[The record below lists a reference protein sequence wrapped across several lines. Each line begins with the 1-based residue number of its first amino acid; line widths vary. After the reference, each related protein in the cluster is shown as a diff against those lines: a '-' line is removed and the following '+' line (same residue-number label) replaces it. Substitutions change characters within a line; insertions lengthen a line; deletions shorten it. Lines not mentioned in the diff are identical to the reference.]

1 MKENKKG
8 RIIKLQTKQVHFDCE
23 LALYKKFEEYCHRN
37 GKDVSKAIRAYMKMC
52 IGEWIIIF
60 KVPKMVLFL
69 YIKLY
74 KISVSGKNIN
84 RGEGRKAGVKSG

>member
-1 MKENKKG
+1 
-8 RIIKLQTKQVHFDCE
+8 
-23 LALYKKFEEYCHRN
+23 
-37 GKDVSKAIRAYMKMC
+37 
-52 IGEWIIIF
+52 
-60 KVPKMVLFL
+60 MVLFL